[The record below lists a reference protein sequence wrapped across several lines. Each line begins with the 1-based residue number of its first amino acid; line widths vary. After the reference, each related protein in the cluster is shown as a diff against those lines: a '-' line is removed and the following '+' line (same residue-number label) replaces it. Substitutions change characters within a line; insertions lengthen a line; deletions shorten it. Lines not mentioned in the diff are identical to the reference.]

1 MSNKKAKAISTKGF
15 AKDIID
21 KFIIL
26 LLLFIIY

>member
-21 KFIIL
+21 KFI

>member
-26 LLLFIIY
+26 LLFIIY